1 MNSLSVP
8 EPNPRHNDKPAV
20 WELVIQDMRNRD
32 QFGREKYGTALQPFN
47 GRNALV
53 DAYQEV
59 LDLAVYLRQ
68 KIYEEEMSHA

>member
-1 MNSLSVP
+1 MSRNPTEEQALP
-8 EPNPRHNDKPAV
+8 TPNTNPFIYDLLIEDMQNKDRAGAV
-20 WELVIQDMRNRD
+20 
-32 QFGREKYGTALQPFN
+32 KYGTRLQGFN

-68 KIYEEEMSHA
+68 KIWEETGE